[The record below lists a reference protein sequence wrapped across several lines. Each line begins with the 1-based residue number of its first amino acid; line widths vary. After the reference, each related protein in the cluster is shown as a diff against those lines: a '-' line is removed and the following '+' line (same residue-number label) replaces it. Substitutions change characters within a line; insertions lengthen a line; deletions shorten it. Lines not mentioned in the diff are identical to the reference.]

1 MVWVQ
6 RARSR
11 EEGGGS
17 GLAVTLLVLV
27 ALCGG
32 GLAWGEEVEVE
43 VDPLGRVAE
52 LLPEGRIQRGVTL
65 PGIEEGRLGSLVLI
79 EELERVDGRILRM
92 RGVVISQY
100 QEGEEV
106 MRVSME
112 RGLYDM
118 ETGLLRSESRALV
131 QKVEMDIEGDVL
143 IYDSKRRTGK
153 LEGDVETLIYRLEGD
168 EDEDE

>member
-1 MVWVQ
+1 MVWIG

-11 EEGGGS
+11 EKGSGS
-17 GLAVTLLVLV
+17 GLAVTLLVLFV
-27 ALCGG
+27 LCGG
-32 GLAWGEEVEVE
+32 GLARGEEAE

-52 LLPEGRIQRGVTL
+52 LLPEGRVQRGVSL

-79 EELERVDGRILRM
+79 EELERLDGRTLRM

-131 QKVEMDIEGDVL
+131 QKVEMDIEGNVL